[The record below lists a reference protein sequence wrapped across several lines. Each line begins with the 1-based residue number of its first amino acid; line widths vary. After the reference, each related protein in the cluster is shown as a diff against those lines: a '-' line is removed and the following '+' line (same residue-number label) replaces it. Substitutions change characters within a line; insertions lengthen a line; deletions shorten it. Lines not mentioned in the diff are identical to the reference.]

1 MGRDRA
7 GAVAAVTVW
16 WLARCAGA
24 VWLELATT
32 TTKCLSEE
40 IQSNVVVIGDYS
52 ILYEEHPVRPL
63 VSAKA
68 NVFEQR
74 TNILCANMPDLRWS
88 LLIRSWIVPEV
99 TSPYGDVLH
108 HSDKVT
114 HGQFAF
120 TSAESGNYLA
130 CFKVEVLEKGMVINL
145 NLDWKTGIATRD
157 WDAIAKKEKLEGVAL
172 ELVKLETAVR
182 GIHENLLY
190 LRSKEADM
198 RDVSEWTNAKITLLS
213 LVSLTVCIT
222 VSVLQFRHLKQYF
235 QKKKLI

>member
-63 VSAKA
+63 VSAK
-68 NVFEQR
+68 
-74 TNILCANMPDLRWS
+74 
-88 LLIRSWIVPEV
+88 V